1 MEEEKDESLEE
12 EGEKPKKKKNTKNLI
27 IIAVIAV
34 AVIVGGVGAFVLI
47 SKKSSGGGAGGGGEK
62 AQSKE
67 AGKKE
72 ESAMFALDPFVV
84 NLSDQSANKFLK
96 VSMQLELSSV
106 AAGEAAKAKT
116 PQIRDAVINL
126 LTSKS
131 YDSLMSP
138 EGKLQLKDEIN
149 MMANQILGN
158 NTVKNVYLTEFVM
171 Q

>member
-1 MEEEKDESLEE
+1 MAEEKDQDVEE
-12 EGEKPKKKKNTKNLI
+12 ESEQPKKKKSKKNLILII
-27 IIAVIAV
+27 IIAVAV
-34 AVIVGGVGAFVLI
+34 LLG
-47 SKKSSGGGAGGGGEK
+47 GGGAFFFLTKSGGEK
-62 AQSKE
+62 APKKE
-67 AGKKE
+67 EGKKE
-72 ESAMFALDPFVV
+72 ESSMFSLDPFVV
-84 NLSDQSANKFLK
+84 NLNDQGSNKFLK
-96 VSMQLELSSV
+96 VSMQLELSSQ
-106 AAGEAAKAKT
+106 ATAESAKGKT

-131 YDSLMSP
+131 SESLMSP